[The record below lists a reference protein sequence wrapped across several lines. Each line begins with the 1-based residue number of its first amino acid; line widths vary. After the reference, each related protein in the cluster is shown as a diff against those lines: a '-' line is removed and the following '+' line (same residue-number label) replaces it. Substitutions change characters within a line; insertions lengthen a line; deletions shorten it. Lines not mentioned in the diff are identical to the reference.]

1 MIKTDFLKHMPWY
14 VLLLVAILFFYL
26 TRSILTPFIISAV
39 LAYFVSP
46 LIDKLEA
53 RNISRAK
60 SVVIAYSII
69 ILLLVLSIVFIV
81 PIVSEQIREFQYIKP
96 KIIHFFQYD
105 FWHYLNNWI
114 PFDVHI
120 DANTVE
126 KAIKDTVTNKTEE
139 GDNTLTQSVF
149 NSASWVISFITNL
162 ALVPIITYYFLK
174 NYHEIIDNIFRL
186 IPKRNRATMTKIAKE
201 SDKNLSAFLRG
212 QFLVMN
218 ILAAIYIACL
228 AMMGLNYSLLIGLI
242 AGYLNFIPFIGL
254 WIGASTAVL
263 AAIFQFSDVLH
274 PVIVLGIFTI
284 AQIIEGNFL
293 TPKLVGDRIGLGPV
307 TVIFA
312 VMAGGELL
320 GIIGVLIALPLSAVL
335 KVILE
340 HIRESYE
347 ESELYENDSKLIIPD
362 DSNQNMFHEK

>member
-1 MIKTDFLKHMPWY
+1 MIKTNILKHTPWF
-14 VLLLVAILFFYL
+14 LLLLIGILFFYF
-26 TRSILTPFIISAV
+26 TRSILTPFLISGV
-39 LAYFVSP
+39 LAYFFSP

-60 SVVIAYSII
+60 SLLIAYTII
-69 ILLLVLSIVFIV
+69 ILLLILSIIFIV
-81 PIVSEQIREFQYIKP
+81 PIVNEQMREFQHIKP
-96 KIIHFFQYD
+96 QIIHFFQYD

-114 PFDVHI
+114 PFDLNI
-120 DANTVE
+120 DADTVE
-126 KAIKDTVTNKTEE
+126 KAIKDTVKNTSEE
-139 GDNTLTQSVF
+139 GDNSLTQSVF
-149 NSASWVISFITNL
+149 DSASWVISFITNL

-174 NYHEIIDNIFRL
+174 NYHTIIDNIFRL
-186 IPKRNRATMTKIAKE
+186 IPKRNRATIIKIAKE

-212 QFLVMN
+212 QFIVMN
-218 ILAAIYIACL
+218 ILAAIYIVSL
-228 AMMGLNYSLLIGLI
+228 TTMGLSYSLLIGLV

-254 WIGASTAVL
+254 WVGACTAILVS
-263 AAIFQFSDVLH
+263 IFQFGDILH
-274 PVIVLGIFTI
+274 IVIVVAIFTV

-320 GIIGVLIALPLSAVL
+320 GIMGVLIALPLSAVL

-347 ESELYENDSKLIIPD
+347 ESEFYENNSKLIIPD
-362 DSNQNMFHEK
+362 DINENIPHEK